1 MTYLEVTNYSYFWFV
16 LKGICLQNTYYIM
29 NNRPQN
35 DLKGSR
41 ENRKVGMSAH
51 KPIYEYVLIPP
62 GLMKKEGEE

>member
-1 MTYLEVTNYSYFWFV
+1 V

-41 ENRKVGMSAH
+41 ENRKVRTSAH
-51 KPIYEYVLIPP
+51 KPIYEHVLIPP
-62 GLMKKEGEE
+62 GLKKKEGEE